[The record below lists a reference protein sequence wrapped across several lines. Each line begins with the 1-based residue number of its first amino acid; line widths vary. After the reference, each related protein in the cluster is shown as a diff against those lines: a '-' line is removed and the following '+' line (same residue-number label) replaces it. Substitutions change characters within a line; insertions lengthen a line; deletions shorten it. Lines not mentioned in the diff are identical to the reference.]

1 MKKNKNIFVDKTYK
15 LTKDKAPLSYT
26 IPSRNTKRKSL
37 LYFDDKTGVNRSLR
51 YAKNQKSI
59 FEDEQDGNVLLEP
72 IVFEDGFL
80 RVPKQNQILQEF
92 LAYHPANGKEFVEV
106 DREQDASVEVENLDL
121 ALDAQV
127 LAKDLDVE
135 MLETIARVVIGLNI
149 EKMTSAE
156 LKRDVRL
163 FAKRYPGEF
172 MESINDPLLS
182 LQNKCAK
189 FFSEGLLVLKN
200 KKDVYYNLKGNKNK
214 LLTVPYGEDPLF
226 ILASFLQSDE
236 GIEVL
241 RILESKLD

>member
-92 LAYHPANGKEFVEV
+92 LSYHPANGKEFVEV
-106 DREQDASVEVENLDL
+106 DREQDASAEVENLDL
-121 ALDAQV
+121 ALEAQV

>member
-1 MKKNKNIFVDKTYK
+1 MKKNKNVFVDKTYR

-26 IPSRNTKRKSL
+26 IPSRHTRRKSL
-37 LYFDDKTGVNRSLR
+37 LYFDDNTGVNRSLR
-51 YAKNQKSI
+51 YAKNQKSV

-92 LAYHPANGKEFVEV
+92 LSYHPANGKEFVEV
-106 DREQDASVEVENLDL
+106 DKEQDASEQVENLDL
-121 ALDAQV
+121 ALEAQV
-127 LAKDLDVE
+127 VAKDLNIE

-149 EKMTSAE
+149 EKLTSSE
-156 LKRDVRL
+156 LKRDVRI
-163 FAKRYPGEF
+163 FAKRYPNEF

>member
-163 FAKRYPGEF
+163 FAKRYPAEF

>member
-1 MKKNKNIFVDKTYK
+1 MKKNKNVFVDKTYK

-37 LYFDDKTGVNRSLR
+37 LYFDEKTGLNRSLR
-51 YAKNQKSI
+51 YAKNQKSV

-80 RVPKQNQILQEF
+80 RVSKQNQILQQF
-92 LAYHPANGKEFVEV
+92 LSYHPANGKEFVEV
-106 DREQDASVEVENLDL
+106 DKEQDASVEVDQLDL

-163 FAKRYPGEF
+163 FAKRYPNEF

-182 LQNKCAK
+182 LQNKCSK

-236 GIEVL
+236 GLEVL